1 MREPVELVLPPLL
14 EQLRSL
20 LSARHQPVY
29 IVGGTVRDAVLG
41 RPIHDIDLAVAEGAL
56 SLTFELA
63 DALAR
68 PAFVLDR
75 ERDVGRILL
84 ADEELFIDIA
94 RFRGP
99 TLESDLRGR
108 DFTLNAMALPV
119 GGHTIGDIID
129 PHGGLGDLERSLVR
143 SVHARSIADDPIRAL
158 RACRFVA
165 QLGFSLTRAT
175 ATSAAAAAPL
185 LPDSTSPERIRDELS
200 RLLMTGAPVM
210 GFELLHELGLLG
222 RVLPDLAALDGLA
235 QSPPHHEDVLRH
247 TWRVLGYLAA
257 IGQLVDGRKP
267 MDEWGHAVEALVLP
281 YQDALSN
288 HLMSIVDGG
297 MSGRL
302 LLLWGGLFHD
312 IGKRRTQT
320 TDDDGRIRFWGH
332 DEIGADVAAR
342 IVSSLS
348 FSNEAKRRVR
358 TIVSGHMRPLQLALE
373 RRPPSRRATYRY
385 FRALHEGGLDVGL
398 LALADHLAT
407 YDGIGDRDSWESLL
421 RVVGSLY
428 QTYFTGYEQTVSP
441 PRLLSGQD
449 IIAALDEPPGQEIG
463 RLLRLLEE
471 AQASG
476 EVNSRTEAL
485 AFVRR
490 HHAK

>member
-1 MREPVELVLPPLL
+1 MVDPVELTFPPLL
-14 EQLRSL
+14 EQLHSL

-41 RPIHDIDLAVAEGAL
+41 RPIHDIDLAVAEGAI
-56 SLTFELA
+56 SLTFKLA
-63 DALAR
+63 EALAK

-84 ADEELFIDIA
+84 ADKGLSIDIA

-99 TLESDLRGR
+99 TLESDLLGR
-108 DFTLNAMALPV
+108 DFTINAMALPA
-119 GGHTIGDIID
+119 GGRDIGDVID
-129 PHGGLGDLERSLVR
+129 LHRGLKDLEQGLI
-143 SVHARSIADDPIRAL
+143 RSIHSQSVSDDPVRAL

-165 QLGFSLTRAT
+165 QFGFTLSGETAILAT
-175 ATSAAAAAPL
+175 AAGPL
-185 LPDSTSPERIRDELS
+185 LPDSASPERIRDELS
-200 RLLMTGAPVM
+200 RMLMTRAPVK
-210 GFELLHELGLLG
+210 GFDLLHELGILTH
-222 RVLPDLAALDGLA
+222 VLPDLAALDGIA

-247 TWRVLGYLAA
+247 TWRVLGYLKA
-257 IGQLVDGRKP
+257 IAQLVGGAKP
-267 MDEWGHAVEALVLP
+267 TDEWGHAVEALVLP
-281 YQDALSN
+281 YRDALSN
-288 HLMSIVDGG
+288 HLMSIADGG

-312 IGKRRTQT
+312 IGKRQTQT
-320 TDDDGRIRFWGH
+320 TDDDGGIRFFGH
-332 DEIGADVAAR
+332 DQVGADVAAR

-373 RRPPSRRATYRY
+373 RRPPSRRAIYRY

-441 PRLLSGQD
+441 PRLLSGRD

-463 RLLRLLEE
+463 RLLRSLEE

-476 EVNSRTEAL
+476 EISSRDEAL

-490 HHAK
+490 HHGE